1 MNIYI
6 CVYIVYVYKCHKH
19 FKYYLKL
26 FYIQVFKIPSYNLQS
41 HSISLNAC
49 IIGSIES
56 VTLLPTMISVV
67 EFNVRKKIV
76 SVMNLQMCFHFEIL
90 GIHVGRCQL
99 DKYIY

>member
-1 MNIYI
+1 M
-6 CVYIVYVYKCHKH
+6 YIVCVYKCHKH

-26 FYIQVFKIPSYNLQS
+26 FYIQVFKIPSYNLES
-41 HSISLNAC
+41 HSTSLNAC